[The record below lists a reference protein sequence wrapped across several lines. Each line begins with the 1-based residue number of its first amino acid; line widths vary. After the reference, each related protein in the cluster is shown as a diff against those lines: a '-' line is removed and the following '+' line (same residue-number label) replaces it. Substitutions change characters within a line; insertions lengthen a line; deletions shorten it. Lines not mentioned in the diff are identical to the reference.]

1 MSRQPGNNDA
11 NLRVAIDSL
20 YDSLAKITDPT
31 DPEYAIVADQIRQ
44 FHATKQ
50 EDTKVNSSKKLST
63 DVLVNAIASIV
74 GIAAIVEYERAA
86 VVTSKAIAFVTK
98 LTK

>member
-1 MSRQPGNNDA
+1 MSRTPGNNDA
-11 NLRVAIDSL
+11 NLRVAIDTL
-20 YDSLAKITDPT
+20 YDSLAKIPVGT
-31 DPEYAIVADQIRQ
+31 PEYAIVADQIRQ

-86 VVTSKAIAFVTK
+86 VVTSKAIAFITK

>member
-11 NLRVAIDSL
+11 NLRVAIDRM
-20 YDSLAKITDPT
+20 YDRLADLPVGS
-31 DPEYAIVADQIRQ
+31 PEHIALGDQILK

-50 EDTKVNSSKKLST
+50 EDTKVNSSKRLSA
-63 DVLVNAIASIV
+63 DVLVTVIANLAGV
-74 GIAAIVEYERAA
+74 AMIVEYERAA
-86 VVTSKAIAFVTK
+86 VVTSKAIAFITK